1 MKKNVPETER
11 LCRFCEWASAL
22 HGEDQ
27 MLCRKRGVVSPLY
40 VCRAFRYDPL
50 KRDPGGVWIPEPDAV
65 RTRDIEIH
73 NDTTFFNGGSPFD
86 YRIGKRQSRTERFH
100 GSGP

>member
-50 KRDPGGVWIPEPDAV
+50 KRDPGAPPAAQKLEYISLEEDVPSE
-65 RTRDIEIH
+65 
-73 NDTTFFNGGSPFD
+73 
-86 YRIGKRQSRTERFH
+86 
-100 GSGP
+100 